1 MISDHR
7 PPRARS
13 PVHTPR
19 RRPTAAHRD
28 THAGTLRASRHC
40 ASRRRPDHS
49 TLPALSAPPY
59 PARLWPSALRASR
72 HADTSHAPRHLRLA
86 PASAPLRGT
95 RAIGA
100 TAPCATVA
108 QCPPRLEPTPI
119 HRTLRAICV
128 SRQRPQPKPYARRH
142 PAVAHCDTHAGTL
155 RFAPAPCAQR
165 HLRLAPRPQ
174 PKPYARRHPAA
185 AHCDTHAGTLRLA
198 PAPCA
203 QRHLRPAP
211 TRPGKEY
218 SENRSN
224 S

>member
-13 PVHTPR
+13 PGHTPR

-86 PASAPLRGT
+86 PASA
-95 RAIGA
+95 
-100 TAPCATVA
+100 A
-108 QCPPRLEPTPI
+108 QTIR
-119 HRTLRAICV
+119 
-128 SRQRPQPKPYARRH
+128 
-142 PAVAHCDTHAGTL
+142 
-155 RFAPAPCAQR
+155 APAPGGSALR
-165 HLRLAPRPQ
+165 HPRRDTAFRASPVRPAPPAPR
-174 PKPYARRHPAA
+174 AAPAA
-185 AHCDTHAGTLRLA
+185 QTIRA
-198 PAPCA
+198 PAPGGSA
-203 QRHLRPAP
+203 LRHPRRDTASRASPVRPAP
-211 TRPGKEY
+211 PAPRAHAPGKGV
-218 SENRSN
+218 
-224 S
+224 